1 MSTSQTDPPDTGK
14 SGIPTWVKVLV
25 PVIATGGLAVTG
37 VMVAITVFVITAWLD
52 LPLPVF
58 GFDEPPEQPI
68 AFSHT
73 VHAGTDILLDINGAA
88 RVGANGEEL
97 HGLGLD
103 CTFCHRT
110 VTTSAQ
116 AGIPAVQLCSFCHR
130 VVGSESNVQ
139 FEQLRGAGLEPFVG
153 AINWQRVH
161 RLPDSVRFVH
171 DPHIRFLTDNPG
183 VIGNADSSITG
194 LASAQPAQV
203 CSTCHGS
210 VATMEKVKQVEP
222 LKMGQ
227 CVNCHRD
234 NNAPVDC
241 STCHF

>member
-1 MSTSQTDPPDTGK
+1 MSTAPTEPPSSKG
-14 SGIPTWVKVLV
+14 GIPTWVKVLI
-25 PVIATGGLAVTG
+25 PIIGLGGLAVTG
-37 VMVAITVFVITAWLD
+37 VAVTILVFILTAWLN

-58 GFDEPPEQPI
+58 GFADPPEQPI
-68 AFSHT
+68 AFPHT
-73 VHAGTDILLDINGAA
+73 VHAGTDVLLDINGAA
-88 RVGANGEEL
+88 RIAPDGSQL
-97 HGLGLD
+97 TGLGLD

-110 VTTSAQ
+110 VTTSGT
-116 AGIPAVQLCSFCHR
+116 AGVPPVQLCSFCHR
-130 VVGSESNVQ
+130 VVGSEDKVGLTK
-139 FEQLRGAGLEPFVG
+139 LRDITFLEPFVD

-171 DPHIRFLTDNPG
+171 DPHIRFLSDHPSA
-183 VIGNADSSITG
+183 IGNNDAVTG
-194 LASAQPAQV
+194 LVSVSPSQV
-203 CSTCHGS
+203 CSTCHGN